1 MILLKDSL
9 VNNQSYAFTQ
19 KADISLRETQ
29 LTTKKKN
36 SFIHP
41 SATPPNKNKHF
52 PFKAEHLALLATER
66 TLPQQQEN
74 PKRTSIFKN
83 QM

>member
-1 MILLKDSL
+1 MCLYPEGRHL
-9 VNNQSYAFTQ
+9 T
-19 KADISLRETQ
+19 ETQ
-29 LTTKKKN
+29 LKKKKMD

-41 SATPPNKNKHF
+41 SATPNKNKHF

>member
-9 VNNQSYAFTQ
+9 VNYQSCAFIQ
-19 KADISLRETQ
+19 KADISQKHSL
-29 LTTKKKN
+29 KKKKMD

-41 SATPPNKNKHF
+41 SATPNKNKHF

>member
-9 VNNQSYAFTQ
+9 VNSQSYAFTQ
-19 KADISLRETQ
+19 KADISQKHSFE
-29 LTTKKKN
+29 KMD

-41 SATPPNKNKHF
+41 SATPTHKKQTCPIQSRTF
-52 PFKAEHLALLATER
+52 SSLLATKR

-83 QM
+83 KM

>member
-1 MILLKDSL
+1 MPLPRRQTSHLQKHSL
-9 VNNQSYAFTQ
+9 
-19 KADISLRETQ
+19 
-29 LTTKKKN
+29 KKKMD

-74 PKRTSIFKN
+74 LKRTSIFKN

>member
-1 MILLKDSL
+1 MILLKNL
-9 VNNQSYAFTQ
+9 VNNQSYSFTQ
-19 KADISLRETQ
+19 KADISLTETVFFF
-29 LTTKKKN
+29 LMD

-41 SATPPNKNKHF
+41 SATPTNKNKHF

-83 QM
+83 KM

>member
-9 VNNQSYAFTQ
+9 VNYQSCVFTQ
-19 KADISLRETQ
+19 EADISLTETQ
-29 LTTKKKN
+29 FKKKKMD